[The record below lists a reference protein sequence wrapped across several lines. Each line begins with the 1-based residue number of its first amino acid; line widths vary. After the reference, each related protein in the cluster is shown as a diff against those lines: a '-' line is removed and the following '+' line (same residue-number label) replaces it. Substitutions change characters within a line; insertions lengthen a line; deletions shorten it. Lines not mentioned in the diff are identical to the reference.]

1 VGRLVSLKE
10 ANEDSLIYFREL
22 DYYGGQYHFNL
33 KKEYPYP
40 VCLYHEKTHHLVTIR
55 ETLERQCAGIAIYH
69 YVEMDYQYPNPTDLS
84 YGNFSI
90 QKHGY
95 YVIRCQLEEDQ
106 MILKL
111 KIPNWDTP
119 QLLCPQY
126 QDWHS
131 KLFEAYNLMCED
143 TGSINH
149 LDHQWDRLGRKLAD
163 IL

>member
-1 VGRLVSLKE
+1 MGRLVSLKE
-10 ANEDSLIYFREL
+10 ANEESLIYFREL

-33 KKEYPYP
+33 KKEYPYAI
-40 VCLYHEKTHHLVTIR
+40 CLYYKKTHHLVTIR
-55 ETLERQCAGIAIYH
+55 ETLERQCMGIAIYH
-69 YVEMDYQYPNPTDLS
+69 YVEMDYRYPDPMDLS
-84 YGNFSI
+84 YGNFNV

-119 QLLCPQY
+119 QLLCPEH

-131 KLFEAYNLMCED
+131 RLFEEYRRMCKNKALM
-143 TGSINH
+143 NH
-149 LDHQWDRLGRKLAD
+149 LDHQWDSLGKKLAD